1 MRPSLRTR
9 RQLGIALFDILLA
22 VAVTGLIVAGSMPLL
37 ARNSDDLAAKA
48 LADDLKAF
56 KAVAEE
62 HFKANRA
69 TYEAAMTDGTG
80 AASLCRIGV
89 NPADGSGGT
98 VAVSTTL
105 HTCAIDGTML
115 RFLKV
120 LPSTVRVRNAYG
132 ESWVAVYRMVYNGTT
147 PTGGVEAI
155 FASAATDGTATAV
168 PANARRYQTARTAA
182 GYLGGNGG
190 TVPDTDREVCVAKRA
205 AATYQACGDGW
216 KANLADFVSA
226 AELTLFANRLPN

>member
-1 MRPSLRTR
+1 MRAVIR
-9 RQLGIALFDILLA
+9 RDSQHGIALADILLA

-62 HFKANRA
+62 HFKSNRA
-69 TYEAAMTDGTG
+69 AYEAAMTDGTG
-80 AASLCRIGV
+80 ASTLCRIGV
-89 NPADGSGGT
+89 NPVDGSGGT
-98 VAVSTTL
+98 VANSTTL

-120 LPSTVRVRNAYG
+120 LPATIRPRNAYG
-132 ESWVAVYRMVYNGTT
+132 ESWVAVYRLVYDGTT

-155 FASAATDGTATAV
+155 FASASTDGSATAV
-168 PANARRYQTARTAA
+168 PAHARRYQTARIAA

-190 TVPDTDREVCVAKRA
+190 VVPDTDREVCVAKRA
-205 AATYQACGDGW
+205 VATYQACGDGW
-216 KANLADFVSA
+216 KANLADFVNPA
-226 AELTLFANRLPN
+226 QLTVFANRLSN